1 VHSSKIADP
10 HSRQGESER
19 HKFYENI
26 GEQNLTP
33 LWEVLHALVPEM
45 PRSPCVS
52 AGWHYRDVR
61 PHLMNAGRL
70 ITAKEAERRV
80 LILENPA
87 LRGQSSI
94 TQTLYAGLQ
103 LLLPGEVAPSHRH
116 TQSALRLV
124 LEGEGAYTAVDGERT
139 QMVPG
144 DFVIT
149 PSMTWHDH
157 GNPGEVPVVWLDGLD
172 IPLLRFLDA
181 GFAEKYPEDSQ
192 PVTRPEDDSLARF
205 GANLVPMDYTAP
217 AVGASPLFNYR
228 YSRTRSVLAR
238 VSRGMIDPCHGHAL
252 RFLNPTTGRSPIPT
266 IGAYAQLLPS
276 HFYGRP
282 YRTTDSRVFCCLEG
296 EGSIETD
303 AWSFEFAARDVFVVP
318 SWTTYRFTAATE
330 SVLFSFSDRPVQQ
343 AFGLWREE
351 RLP

>member
-1 VHSSKIADP
+1 
-10 HSRQGESER
+10 
-19 HKFYENI
+19 
-26 GEQNLTP
+26 
-33 LWEVLHALVPEM
+33 
-45 PRSPCVS
+45 
-52 AGWHYRDVR
+52 
-61 PHLMNAGRL
+61 
-70 ITAKEAERRV
+70 
-80 LILENPA
+80 
-87 LRGQSSI
+87 
-94 TQTLYAGLQ
+94 
-103 LLLPGEVAPSHRH
+103 
-116 TQSALRLV
+116 
-124 LEGEGAYTAVDGERT
+124 
-139 QMVPG
+139 
-144 DFVIT
+144 
-149 PSMTWHDH
+149 
-157 GNPGEVPVVWLDGLD
+157 
-172 IPLLRFLDA
+172 LRFLDA